1 MSVPPVE
8 SVYVTEEC
16 IREWKN
22 GNPSFKASKP
32 VPLLRFL
39 YELCWAMVRG
49 ELPFQKCKA
58 ALVSVE
64 FLDEGLDEDAGSCF
78 ADIVT
83 QMAQDLTMSGE
94 YRARLLK
101 LAKWLVESA
110 LVPLRLF
117 QERCEEE
124 FLWESEM
131 IKIRAADLKS
141 KERVKMKGWAWA
153 CGQPEEWVVLV
164 MHFNLMGGF
173 HGKRISGATGEF
185 THRGNPH
192 SHIWFI
198 HLRGSEQA
206 MENWRSK
213 DGNVEFQP
221 PLDHAS
227 MTLSL
232 FSIKVEGP
240 SIHLE
245 SGQVQPLRF
254 SNQGNSMERVA
265 VLLVRVNTRLL
276 YQQTKFNLLREESE
290 GYAKLSLIGHF
301 DLDPNRVFDIVLEC
315 FELQPDNCVFLDLIP
330 IFPKSHASQILG
342 FKFQYYQRMEVNC
355 HVSLGLYQ
363 LTALLVKEDF
373 IDLDSIYPHL
383 LPKDDEAFE
392 LYNSFSSKRL
402 DEANKIG
409 KINLAA
415 TGKDLMEDEKQGD
428 VTIDLFTAIDLES
441 EAVTERASEL
451 ENNQTLGL
459 LTGFLSVNDWYHAHI
474 LFDRLSPLNP
484 AEHSQICNEL
494 FRLIEKS
501 LSSAYELVRQ
511 THLQNLALPSAA
523 VSDSMETNSSVKR
536 FFVDLPKEL
545 FEMLSCAGPYLYRD
559 TLLLQKVCRVLKGYY
574 LSALERVRCS
584 DGSFDPESGSG
595 VNGTPRLHLKEAR
608 LRIEEALGTCLLPS
622 LQLTPANPA
631 VGQEIWEVMNLL
643 PYEVRYRLYGEW
655 EKDDERIPMVLAARQ
670 TAKLDTR
677 RILKRL
683 AKENLKQLGRMVAKL
698 AHANPMTVLRTIV
711 HQIEAYRDM
720 IAPVVDAFKYLTQL
734 EYDILEYVVIERLAQ
749 VGREKLKDDGLNLS
763 DWLQSLA
770 SFWGHLCKK
779 YPSMELRGLFQY
791 LVNQLKK
798 GNGIE
803 LVLLQE
809 LIQQM
814 ANVQYTENM
823 TEEQLDAMA
832 GSDTLR
838 YQATSFGITRNNKAL
853 IKSTNRLRDSLLPK
867 EDPKIAIPLLLLIAQ
882 HRSVVV
888 INADAPYIKMVS
900 EEFDRCHGTLL
911 QFVDFLCSAVT
922 PATSYAQLIP
932 PLNDLV
938 HLYHLDPEVAFL
950 IYRPVMR
957 LFKCQSSSDVFW
969 PLDNIEAPKESESSG
984 KLVLDLGPSRK
995 PVTWSDLLD
1004 TVSTMLPS
1012 KAWNSLSPDL
1022 YATFW
1027 GLTLYDLYVPRSR
1040 YESEISKQ
1048 HAALKALEELSD
1060 NSSSA
1065 IAKRKKDKERIQES
1079 LDRLTFELQ
1088 KHEEN
1093 VASVRRRLS
1102 HEKDKWLSSCPD
1114 TLKINMEFL
1123 QRCIFPRCTFSMPDA
1138 VYCAMFVHTLHS
1150 LGTPFFNTVN
1160 HIDVLICKTLQPM
1173 ICCCTEYEVGRLG
1186 RFLHETLKIAYYWKS
1201 DESVYERECG
1211 NMPGFAVYYRYP
1223 NSQRVTY
1230 SQFIKVH
1237 WKWSQRITKLL
1248 IQCLEST
1255 EYMEI
1260 RNALILLTKIAG
1272 VFPVTRKSGINL
1284 EKRVAKIKSDQR
1296 EDLKVLATGVAAA
1309 LAARKPS
1316 WVTEEEFSMGYVE
1329 LKPAPTLAS
1338 KSLAGN
1344 LVSVQNGYGL
1354 NVQSEPAGGRVVDA
1368 GTQHSDPGN
1377 AVKDQISR
1385 AKPVDGRLERTESAS
1400 LKSDSGHAK
1409 LKSVPLVNGS
1419 DGQASMLSASVQAG
1433 AFKSIES
1440 QKQMDESTNRI
1451 LDDNVTKVGSKTSA
1465 ESEVRAPV
1473 KRSLPSGS
1481 LSKLSRPDIGKD
1493 DSKAGKSTVP
1503 SPALASG
1510 NSLPT
1515 SVKGPSPFAKP
1526 LDTHGSEPKI
1536 ESGAAKSSDLR
1547 VSTMKDD
1554 NIGNADVQRPP
1565 SSRPVHSP
1573 RHDNAITAS
1582 KSGDKPQKRAS
1593 PAEDLDRLN
1602 KRRKGETDS
1611 RDLEAD
1617 VRFPDRER
1625 SVDARL
1631 ADKHAPIDIIDK
1643 VDEQII
1649 NRATDKHLDRSK
1661 DKGSERHERDYRERL
1676 EKSRGDDNMMEKSR
1690 DRSLERYG
1698 RERSVERGSDRGSD
1712 KVTEKTKDERNRD
1725 DRTKLRYN
1733 ETSTEKSHVDDRFH
1747 GQNLPPPPPL
1757 PPHVVPQSVTGR
1769 RDEDAD
1775 RRFGNARHSQRLSP
1789 RHEERER
1796 RRSEENNFVTL
1807 EDAKRRREEDFRERK
1822 REEREG
1828 LLMKVEERERE
1839 KEREKPILLKED
1851 MDANAASKRRK
1862 LKRDHL
1868 PEAGEFSPAGPPPPP
1883 LNNVGLAQPYDGR
1896 GDRKGAMVQRP
1907 GYLEEQPAQRI
1918 HGKEATGK
1926 ITRREPEPMY
1936 DREWDDEKR
1945 QRAEPKR
1952 RHRK

>member
-1 MSVPPVE
+1 MSLPPLE
-8 SVYVTEEC
+8 CICVTEES

-22 GNPSFKASKP
+22 GNPSFKAPNP
-32 VPLLRFL
+32 VPVLRFL
-39 YELCWAMVRG
+39 YELCWTVVRG

-58 ALVSVE
+58 ALDSVD
-64 FLDEGLDEDAGSCF
+64 FLDKVSDEEMSSNF
-78 ADIVT
+78 ADVVT
-83 QMAQDLTMSGE
+83 QMAQDLTMPGE
-94 YRARLLK
+94 YRARLIK

-131 IKIRAADLKS
+131 IKIKAADLKS
-141 KERVKMKGWAWA
+141 KE
-153 CGQPEEWVVLV
+153 
-164 MHFNLMGGF
+164 
-173 HGKRISGATGEF
+173 
-185 THRGNPH
+185 
-192 SHIWFI
+192 
-198 HLRGSEQA
+198 
-206 MENWRSK
+206 
-213 DGNVEFQP
+213 
-221 PLDHAS
+221 
-227 MTLSL
+227 
-232 FSIKVEGP
+232 
-240 SIHLE
+240 
-245 SGQVQPLRF
+245 
-254 SNQGNSMERVA
+254 
-265 VLLVRVNTRLL
+265 VRVNTRLL

-290 GYAKLSLIGHF
+290 GYAKLVTLLCQGSEASTQNASAAIVGIIKSLIGHF
-301 DLDPNRVFDIVLEC
+301 DLDPNRVFDTVLEC
-315 FELQPDNCVFLDLIP
+315 FELRPDSSVFLDLIP

-355 HVSLGLYQ
+355 PVPFGLYQ
-363 LTALLVKEDF
+363 LTALLVKKEF
-373 IDLDSIYPHL
+373 IDLDSIYAHL

-392 LYNSFSSKRL
+392 HYNAFSAKRL

-415 TGKDLMEDEKQGD
+415 IGKDLMDDEKQGD
-428 VTIDLFTAIDLES
+428 VTIDLFAALDMES

-484 AEHSQICNEL
+484 AEHVQICNEL
-494 FRLIEKS
+494 FRLIEKNIS
-501 LSSAYELVRQ
+501 PAYDLVRQ
-511 THLQNLALPSAA
+511 THLQSLGLPSAA
-523 VSDSMETNSSVKR
+523 GNDSMETNSSVHKS
-536 FFVDLPKEL
+536 FINLPKEL
-545 FEMLSCAGPYLYRD
+545 FQMLSCAGPFLYRD
-559 TLLLQKVCRVLKGYY
+559 TLLLQKVCRVLRSYY
-574 LSALERVRCS
+574 LSALELVS
-584 DGSFDPESGSG
+584 ADNGDFIPETGIG
-595 VNGTPRLHLKEAR
+595 GNRNPRFHLKEAR

-622 LQLTPANPA
+622 LQLIPANPA

-643 PYEVRYRLYGEW
+643 PYEARYRLYGEW

-720 IAPVVDAFKYLTQL
+720 ITPVVDAFKYLTQL
-734 EYDILEYVVIERLAQ
+734 EYDVLEYVVIERLAQ
-749 VGREKLKDDGLNLS
+749 GGREKLKDDGLNLS

-803 LVLLQE
+803 LLLLQE

-838 YQATSFGITRNNKAL
+838 YQATSFGMTRNNKAL

-867 EDPKIAIPLLLLIAQ
+867 DEPKLAIPLLLLIAQ

-888 INADAPYIKMVS
+888 INADVQYIKMVS
-900 EEFDRCHGTLL
+900 EQFDRCHGTLL
-911 QFVDFLCSAVT
+911 QYVEFLCSAVT
-922 PATSYAQLIP
+922 PTTAYGQLIP
-932 PLNDLV
+932 PLDDLV
-938 HLYHLDPEVAFL
+938 HLYHLDAEVAFL

-957 LFKCQSSSDVFW
+957 LFKCQTSSDVFW
-969 PLDNIEAPKESESSG
+969 PLDNTEAPKTSIVENESELTDSSG

-995 PVTWSDLLD
+995 PIMWSDLLD
-1004 TVSTMLPS
+1004 TVRTMLPS

-1027 GLTLYDLYVPRSR
+1027 GLTLYDLYVPRNR
-1040 YESEISKQ
+1040 YESEIVKQ

-1065 IAKRKKDKERIQES
+1065 ITKRKKDKERIQES
-1079 LDRLTFELQ
+1079 LDRLTSELQ

-1093 VASVRRRLS
+1093 VASVRRRLAC
-1102 HEKDKWLSSCPD
+1102 EKDKWLSSCPD

-1138 VYCAMFVHTLHS
+1138 VYCSMFVHTLHS

-1186 RFLHETLKIAYYWKS
+1186 RFLCETLKIAYHWKS
-1201 DESVYERECG
+1201 DESIYERECG
-1211 NMPGFAVYYRYP
+1211 NMPGFAVYYRDP
-1223 NSQRVTY
+1223 NSLRVTY

-1237 WKWSQRITKLL
+1237 WKWSQRITRLL
-1248 IQCLEST
+1248 IQCLESA

-1260 RNALILLTKIAG
+1260 RNALIMLTKISS

-1284 EKRVAKIKSDQR
+1284 EKRVAKIKSDER

-1316 WVTEEEFSMGYVE
+1316 WVTDDDFGMGFLE
-1329 LKPAPTLAS
+1329 LKPAPSLAS
-1338 KSLAGN
+1338 KSLGGS
-1344 LVSVQNGYGL
+1344 SVQN
-1354 NVQSEPAGGRVVDA
+1354 VPQSEPTGGRVFA
-1368 GTQHSDPGN
+1368 TGTQHPDSGN
-1377 AVKDQISR
+1377 AVKDQILR
-1385 AKPVDGRLERTESAS
+1385 TKPVDGRLERTESAS
-1400 LKSDSGHAK
+1400 LKPDLGHVK
-1409 LKSVPLVNGS
+1409 LKGGSLLNGS
-1419 DGQASMLSASVQAG
+1419 DAQASMPSAAVHAG
-1433 AFKSIES
+1433 TSKSIEN

-1451 LDDNVTKVGSKTSA
+1451 LDENVPKVGSKTSS
-1465 ESEVRAPV
+1465 ESQVRGPV
-1473 KRSLPSGS
+1473 KRPLPAGS
-1481 LSKLSRPDIGKD
+1481 LSKQPKQDLGKD
-1493 DSKAGKSTVP
+1493 DSKSGKSFGRI
-1503 SPALASG
+1503 SG
-1510 NSLPT
+1510 SANGNVLPT
-1515 SVKGPSPFAKP
+1515 STKGTTPSTKS
-1526 LDTHGSEPKI
+1526 LDIHGSEPKV
-1536 ESGAAKSSDLR
+1536 ESGAVKASDLR
-1547 VSTMKDD
+1547 ISAVKDD
-1554 NIGNADVQRPP
+1554 SAEVSDIQRAP

-1573 RHDNAITAS
+1573 RHDNSVTAS
-1582 KSGDKPQKRAS
+1582 KSVDKPQKRAS

-1602 KRRKGETDS
+1602 KRRKGEADS
-1611 RDLEAD
+1611 RDLEGE
-1617 VRFPDRER
+1617 VRFSDRER
-1625 SVDARL
+1625 SIDPRL
-1631 ADKHAPIDIIDK
+1631 ADKHFPVDVDK
-1643 VDEQII
+1643 SGSDEQII
-1649 NRATDKHLDRSK
+1649 SRATDKPLDRSK
-1661 DKGSERHERDYRERL
+1661 DKGTERHDRDYRERL
-1676 EKSRGDDNMMEKSR
+1676 DRSEKSRGDDIIMEKSR
-1690 DRSLERYG
+1690 DRSMERYG
-1698 RERSVERGSDRGSD
+1698 RERSVERGQDRGSD
-1712 KVTEKTKDERNRD
+1712 RSFDRLADKAKDERIRD
-1725 DRTKLRYN
+1725 DRSKLRYN
-1733 ETSTEKSHVDDRFH
+1733 ETSAEKSHVDDRFH

-1757 PPHVVPQSVTGR
+1757 PPHMVPQSVNAGR

-1775 RRFGNARHSQRLSP
+1775 RRFGTARHTQRLSP
-1789 RHEERER
+1789 RHEDRER
-1796 RRSEENNFVTL
+1796 RRSEENTFVSQD
-1807 EDAKRRREEDFRERK
+1807 DAKRRREEDFRDRK
-1822 REEREG
+1822 REEREVISV
-1828 LLMKVEERERE
+1828 KVEEKERERERE
-1839 KEREKPILLKED
+1839 KTNPLKED
-1851 MDANAASKRRK
+1851 MDANVSKRRK
-1862 LKRDHL
+1862 LKREHL
-1868 PEAGEFSPAGPPPPP
+1868 PEAGEYSPAAPPPPP
-1883 LNNVGLAQPYDGR
+1883 VNIGMSQPYDGR
-1896 GDRKGAMVQRP
+1896 DRADRKGTMVQRP
-1907 GYLEEQPAQRI
+1907 GYLEEPGLRI
-1918 HGKEATGK
+1918 HGKEATSK
-1926 ITRREPEPMY
+1926 MTRRDTEPTY
-1936 DREWDDEKR
+1936 DRDWDDEKR